1 MADPLLHQ
9 NATVM
14 CVHLPGK
21 AEPAAPNQRVKVS
34 NQATVTQ
41 SVTYSIS
48 GCSKPPQSGPPC
60 ATAQFTTAAT
70 RVRSNGVPLLLKT
83 SEAKCVPTGT
93 GLNVLT
99 TQIRVK
105 AT

>member
-1 MADPLLHQ
+1 MGDPLLHQ

-21 AEPAAPNQRVKVS
+21 AEPVTPNPSVKVS

-41 SVTYSIS
+41 SALYRIT
-48 GCSKPPQSGPPC
+48 GCSNPVPPGPKC
-60 ATAQFTTAAT
+60 LTASFITAAK

-83 SEAKCVPTGT
+83 SEAKCAPTLT
-93 GLNVLT
+93 GLNVILT
-99 TQIRVK
+99 QVRVK
-105 AT
+105 AI